1 MVIKL
6 LELFVRKNCRRQIKQ
21 NLEQEKELKEK
32 EISYMLNRKIIII
45 HSLVGLIKKRLYKMI
60 QYFPKLYRTFGGN
73 ISVKVDLSNY
83 ATKAI

>member
-32 EISYMLNRKIIII
+32 EISYLLNRKIIII